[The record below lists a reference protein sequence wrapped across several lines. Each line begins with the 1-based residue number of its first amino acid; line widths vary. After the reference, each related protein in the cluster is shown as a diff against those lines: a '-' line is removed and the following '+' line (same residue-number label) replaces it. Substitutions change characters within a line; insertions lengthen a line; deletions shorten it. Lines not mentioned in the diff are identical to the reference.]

1 MKYVP
6 NDWTWHILL
15 TGLVAEMGRLATVP
29 IDFSPQRP
37 NSDA

>member
-1 MKYVP
+1 MRAENFLSGKSWR
-6 NDWTWHILL
+6 DLG

-37 NSDA
+37 V